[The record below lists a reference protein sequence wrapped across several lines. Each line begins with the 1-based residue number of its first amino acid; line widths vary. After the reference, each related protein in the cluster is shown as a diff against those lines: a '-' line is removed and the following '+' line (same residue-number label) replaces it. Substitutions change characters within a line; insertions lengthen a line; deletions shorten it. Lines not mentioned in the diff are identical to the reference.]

1 MSFKDAIKRLLYL
14 PARLRWRRGGVQLP
28 LDPSSVRSILILRYD
43 AIGDMIVTTPLFD
56 ALRSVV
62 PDAAIDVVASNRNAG
77 LLADDDRIRHV
88 HVYDGSRSAFRA
100 VRKACRR
107 QRYDV
112 VISLVMNKTTKA
124 GLMANRLGG
133 SKAITVSF
141 ENAARRDLYA
151 TWFDVQVPVERNVSA
166 MAEMQ
171 LRIVEALFGV
181 RCDPASFPMR
191 IRLDAANERFA
202 AQQVRGNE
210 GHHTIGFNLSAGNP
224 YRMWSEE
231 RNAEFLTLL
240 MAVDA
245 DTHIVLFSDGARRDM
260 ALRLASMDPSR
271 ISCCEPTKDFRS
283 VVATL
288 GRMDVVITPDTS
300 VVHAAAAMGTPVV
313 VMYSL
318 KASFLVE
325 WQPFGVPHR
334 VAYTNGREDLETL
347 EPAEVLQAY
356 MELMSV
362 RSGR

>member
-28 LDPSSVRSILILRYD
+28 LDRSSVRSILILRYD

-56 ALRSVV
+56 ALKSVL
-62 PDAAIDVVASNRNAG
+62 PDAAIDIVASHRNAG
-77 LLADDDRIRHV
+77 VLIDDERIRNV
-88 HVYDGSRSAFRA
+88 HVYDGSRSSFRA

-141 ENAARRDLYA
+141 ENAERRDLYA
-151 TWFDVQVPVERNVSA
+151 TWFDVQVPIERNVST

-171 LRIVEALFGV
+171 LRIVDALFDMH
-181 RCDPASFPMR
+181 CDPASFPMTV
-191 IRLDAANERFA
+191 RLDVVNERFA
-202 AQQVRGNE
+202 AAQVE
-210 GHHTIGFNLSAGNP
+210 GTEGRRITGVNLSAGNP

-231 RNAEFLTLL
+231 RNAEFLTSL
-240 MAVDA
+240 MAA
-245 DTHIVLFSDGARRDM
+245 DPEVRIMLFSDGARRDM
-260 ALRLASMDPSR
+260 ALRLASMDRSR

-288 GRMDVVITPDTS
+288 GKMDTVITPDTS
-300 VVHAAAAMGTPVV
+300 IVHAAAAMGTPVV

-318 KASFLVE
+318 KASFLME

-334 VAYTNGREDLETL
+334 VVYTNGREDLETL
-347 EPAEVLQAY
+347 APDAVLNAY
-356 MELMSV
+356 MELISV

>member
-14 PARLRWRRGGVQLP
+14 PARLRWRRGGVSLP
-28 LDPSSVRSILILRYD
+28 LDRSTVRSILILRYD

-56 ALRSVV
+56 ALKSVV
-62 PDAAIDVVASNRNAG
+62 PDAAIDIVASHRNAG
-77 LLADDDRIRHV
+77 LLADDERIRHV
-88 HVYDGSRSAFRA
+88 HVYDGTGSSLRA
-100 VRKACRR
+100 VRRTCRR
-107 QRYDV
+107 QGYDV

-133 SKAITVSF
+133 SKAITVAF
-141 ENAARRDLYA
+141 ENAERRDLYA
-151 TWFDVQVPVERNVSA
+151 TWFDVQVPIERNVST

-171 LRIVEALFGV
+171 LRIVDALFGV
-181 RCDPASFPMR
+181 QCDPVSFPMNVR
-191 IRLDAANERFA
+191 FDTANERFA
-202 AQQVRGNE
+202 ADQVKGNE
-210 GHHTIGFNLSAGNP
+210 GRRIIGFNLSAGNP

-231 RNAEFLTLL
+231 RNAQFLTLL
-240 MAVDA
+240 MAA
-245 DTHIVLFSDGARRDM
+245 DSDVRIMLFSDGARRDM
-260 ALRLASMDPSR
+260 ALRLMSVEPYR

-288 GRMDVVITPDTS
+288 GKMDAVITPDTS

-334 VAYTNGREDLETL
+334 VVYTDGREDLETL
-347 EPAEVLQAY
+347 EPEAVLNAY

-362 RSGR
+362 RSER